1 MILRAVSNCITRFPA
16 IRNSAALQLQNA
28 IIKRSGN
35 DGKRR
40 QLHQVV
46 MMQNL
51 LRHAP
56 RPQQQNVVTR
66 VNQLTTTPTKTRSY
80 YSQYFQQDANS
91 MIEQSQTYYTPREEF
106 MLDFAAWFVAIA
118 ICAPCIITNSTSS
131 GSAAATACFDDN
143 LDFQNMDDL
152 QNEALRREKEKE
164 QEKQQQRDNNDND
177 HRNNDHNHVNKDD
190 EENNK

>member
-1 MILRAVSNCITRFPA
+1 MSIVSAVLQGPVPAAQPGRVAGGAGTVPHTRAAEGPV
-16 IRNSAALQLQNA
+16 
-28 IIKRSGN
+28 
-35 DGKRR
+35 
-40 QLHQVV
+40 
-46 MMQNL
+46 L
-51 LRHAP
+51 LRRAP